1 MVAGKEAAFTFKI
14 LLLGD
19 GRVGKTS
26 LVNRFVKNTFTKSY
40 LHTIGMEPS
49 FHNLNV
55 QKTDIALQ
63 IFDIAGEKSFSKLR
77 EMFYR
82 GARGGLITFDLTRR
96 DTLASVEAWHRE
108 VLKKAKGG
116 KYILVGNKND
126 LPDQRQV
133 SAEEAQK
140 VKDKLQLLDYI
151 ETSALTG
158 DHVADAFTKLANLI
172 LDQIKK

>member
-1 MVAGKEAAFTFKI
+1 MASKEPEFTFKI
-14 LLLGD
+14 LLIGD

-49 FHNLNV
+49 FRNV
-55 QKTDIALQ
+55 NIKKKEIALQ

-77 EMFYR
+77 EMFYK
-82 GARGGLITFDLTRR
+82 GAKGGLITFDLTRKN
-96 DTLASVEAWHRE
+96 TLNSVESWYKE
-108 VLKKAKGG
+108 VQNKAKGG

-126 LPDQRQV
+126 LPNQRQV
-133 SAEEAQK
+133 STADAKK
-140 VKDKLQLLDYI
+140 VVEKLNLLDYI

-158 DHVADAFTKLANLI
+158 DQVADAFAKLATLI
-172 LDQIKK
+172 LDQLK